1 MISLCSVYV
10 RKGVGKSP
18 ECGKHYLDGCVCF
31 SFNDAFCTIV
41 TYVNMYVN
49 QVNNLLKKTDTSL
62 TKS

>member
-1 MISLCSVYV
+1 MWKTYYI
-10 RKGVGKSP
+10 
-18 ECGKHYLDGCVCF
+18 DGCVCF
-31 SFNDAFCTIV
+31 SFNDVFCTIV